1 MAGIANKK
9 GEVVEQHPLTE
20 GQKALWYLYT
30 MDPEGRAYNINYAWY
45 VRSKL
50 DSALLKDCLA
60 KLVARYDTWRSTYS
74 LVGKEPMQLIHD
86 TMPTPF
92 EVIKVAGLSDEE
104 MVHRLD
110 EEVYASWDLDE
121 QAPIRWI
128 LFDRG
133 DKDPVLWFQMHHIG
147 MDVHS
152 VMLALD
158 ELSKLYAAA
167 VKGETAELEP
177 ITVQN
182 KDWAEKQ
189 NAILDGEEGQ
199 KLKDFWLDALKGE
212 RPPLGMPVD
221 GNRPAFPNF
230 KGKFIKF
237 PIPRAVSDA
246 LGKVA
251 SETEVSL
258 FGLYLSLYQLL
269 LHRYTGQ
276 KEILVGTPTL
286 GRTEEFD
293 RVFAYLVSPICF
305 HTTFEGNPEFSAY
318 VKNSNTKAM
327 RCIKNQM
334 YPFPRLVQE
343 LETERDAS
351 RASVFQTLFVWE
363 NPNRFLKWR
372 GTDPIVR
379 LNDQGEED
387 WDLGEIKLERQWV
400 KFQLDEFDL
409 ALKIVK
415 HGPDFY
421 GVLDYSS
428 DLFNDDT
435 MQRFCDNYANLLGE
449 VAANH
454 KRRIGHFPMMNQAQ
468 QQEIIDTWNA
478 TDRTYPPAKC
488 LHELME
494 STAAVAQDSIAVV
507 FEDQHVTFDQFNRR
521 ANQLAHYLRKK
532 GVGPEIFVGVCME
545 RSIELEIALQGILK
559 AGGAYVP
566 LDPGLPEKRL
576 VYMAGDAKVPVL
588 ITQSHLLEKVPES
601 DAVVL
606 VIDRDWAE
614 VEKEPDTKPD
624 SGVAVDNAAYMI
636 YTSGSTG
643 NPKGVVNTH
652 RGIYNRLM
660 WKQDAYN
667 LTPDDRVLQKTPFSF
682 DVSVWEHFWAPMIGA
697 RLVMAKPEGHK
708 DGSYLIDLIK
718 QHGITTIHFVPSML
732 QVFLEEDNVAT
743 CTSLKRVLCS
753 GEALPWNLQERF
765 YSLMDKAELH
775 NLYGPTEAAVDV
787 TWWACP
793 RDYDRPLVPIGKAI
807 TNTQIYVLDKNFMPV
822 PIGVAGELCI
832 GGIQV
837 SRGYNNRFDLTA
849 DKFVPDPF
857 TKNPGVRMYRTG
869 DLVRFMDDGN
879 IEYISRI
886 DFQVKIR
893 GFRIEI
899 GEIEATIAEHSNI
912 RETVVVVREMGGLG
926 EKQLVAYSVAK
937 ENPAPTNEEMRTFL
951 TAKMPDYMVPS
962 AFVFLDELPLSPN
975 GKVDRKQLPEPSTDR
990 PELSANF
997 VRPQNEF
1004 EEAIAQV
1011 WREVLKI
1018 QNIGIHDK
1026 FFDLGGNSLQVVAI
1040 RKLLK
1045 SKHDIKITNTDL
1057 FQYPT
1062 ISALAEHL
1070 APSVEKTKATYTRKT
1085 TAGTGSSDIA
1095 IIGMAGRFPGADT
1108 IDAFWDNVRQGVE
1121 SIKRFTKKELE
1132 NAGVDRELL
1141 NDDDYVGARG
1151 VLNDVA
1157 GFDAGFFGFSP
1168 REAEVMDP
1176 QQRLFLEITWEA
1188 LESAGYN
1195 PETFPGRIG
1204 CFAGVTRSEYFINNI
1219 MTNPRLERA
1228 LGPFQIMLLNDKDF
1242 LPTRVA
1248 FKFNLRG
1255 PALNVQTACSTSL
1268 VAIHQACRSLI
1279 SGECDQALAGGVSI
1293 QVPQVSGYLYNEGG
1307 IHSPDGHVRAFD
1319 AEAKGM
1325 VVSSGAGVVL
1335 LKRLDEAVA
1344 DGDNIH
1350 AVIRATAINNDG
1362 ANKVGYTAPSV
1373 DGQAEVIAETHAV
1386 AGINAESVTY
1396 IETHGTGTNLGD
1408 PIEIAALN
1416 KAFRYG
1422 TQKSGFCRIGSLKSN
1437 VGHLDSAAGV
1447 AGLIKT
1453 ALSLKHKLM
1462 PPSLHFKNPN
1472 PDIDFESTPF
1482 VVNTDLHVWEH
1493 GDTPRRAGI
1502 SSFGIGGTN
1511 AHALLEEFTGKIES
1525 DEGRDFH
1532 VLTLSAR
1539 TPDALQSHRENLLS
1553 HLKNNPDQNL
1563 ADIAFTLMTGRKL
1576 FANRCSLVVGNV
1588 AEAISILEDGDTK
1601 KIHTGFESK
1610 QPKPVVFMFSGQG
1623 AQYPQMGRDLYEN
1636 EPYFKEQVDHCADL
1650 LKPWFG
1656 SDIRDLIYPE
1666 ITDEEGRKA
1675 AAAEL
1680 NKTSN
1685 TQPALFVI
1693 EYATAKTWLHWGVK
1707 PQFMIGHSIG
1717 EYVAACIAG
1726 VVSLEDA
1733 LRMVT
1738 VRGRLMFA
1746 QPTGSMLAVPM
1757 PAAEA
1762 EPKLPAN
1769 LTVAAINMP
1778 SRCVVAGPTDAIEG
1792 FKTTLEGEEIKSTV
1806 LHTSHA
1812 FHSAMMDGMLD
1823 EFTNEVRKLK
1833 LNPPQIPYVSN
1844 LTGKWITDAEATDPS
1859 YYAQHLRQAVRFA
1872 DGVETLL
1879 EKGDQLLL
1887 EVGPGKALAT
1897 FARGQVRRKGDSKV
1911 ITSLRHPKDQLSDIR
1926 FLQEALSQLWVEGV
1940 AFDFGTLYAD
1950 QKRRRVPLPTY
1961 PFERRRFW
1969 VDPGKE
1975 QAKPKTK
1982 PKQLP
1987 TPRKTAPAPA
1997 SGPRKFTSL
2006 DDWFNIPIW
2015 KQATPPPSYSIDRL
2029 SDRSAPWLV
2038 FADECGLGHKLV
2050 DRLERDGVRLVTV
2063 IQGERFEELG
2073 RDHYSVNPKEQ
2084 NDYTRLLQK
2093 LTDAGTIPAN
2103 IVHLWS
2109 VTPSR
2114 LFRERKSFAENC
2126 QNMGFY
2132 SLIWLAQAIDEANLL
2147 DPIKLFVI
2155 SNHMQEIIGGDLTDP
2170 EKATLLGPLKVIPRE
2185 YPHIATRSIDIAF
2198 GHTPNGNEAQIV
2210 EQLLSEVTG
2219 RKTDQVLAW
2228 RGNNRWVQSYES
2240 MNIEPLDGPRGLRP
2254 AGVYLITGG
2263 MGGIGQVIAE
2273 FLAETVKA
2281 KLVLVGRSTFPRRD
2295 EWEKYLA
2302 QNDANDR
2309 TSQKIQR
2316 LKKLESLGAEVMVA
2330 SADVTDT
2337 GKLRDIADQASYR
2350 FGTIHGVIHAAGL
2363 YPNGMIGEL
2372 TRENTANMLAAKV
2385 YGTLALDEVFRDRHL
2400 DFMVLFSSTST
2411 ILANMGFADY
2421 CAVNA
2426 FLDAFSFYRNSQE
2439 RKPTLAINWDGWR
2452 EVGMA
2457 VDMDLP
2463 PEQQEAHNRRL
2474 ATMMAN
2480 KDGVEAFHRALSV
2493 KNLPQIVVS
2502 PFDLTTMLTDIKNFM
2517 AAQSQIEAP
2526 KPATTT
2532 AVEPAATAVAV
2543 APPPPPPVQKSDP
2556 VRDRPK
2562 VVAEFH
2568 APDSNTQK
2576 QLTELWQDA
2585 LGINEIGKDDEW
2597 SDLGGDSLSATMLT
2611 SKIRRKFKV
2620 KVSPHLF
2627 NEKPTIAQMAAH
2639 LDEQMGVKRPAP
2651 APAAPA
2657 PAPVAAAPAPTPAPA
2672 PAPAPAASNTAPML
2686 TQLWQDAL
2694 GIDEI
2699 GADDVWTDLGG
2710 DSLSATMLTANIR
2723 RKFKVKISPHL
2734 FNEKP
2739 TIAQMSAHLDGLMGK
2754 APAAPAPAPA
2764 PVTAPKTETETTLV
2778 GLLSELT
2785 GKAPLSTTAK
2795 LTELGVNAGWLL
2807 QHQQALQNAFGLPI
2821 GPDSLSDH
2829 QDVVGLAQVIDTLA
2843 WTAQNMAEAAG
2854 NEPEEEE
2861 EFEL

>member
-1 MAGIANKK
+1 MAGIANKI
-9 GEVVEQHPLTE
+9 GEVVDQHPLTE

-45 VRSKL
+45 VRSSL
-50 DSALLKDCLA
+50 DVALLEDCLA
-60 KLVARYDTWRSTYS
+60 KLVARYETWRSTYP
-74 LVGKEPMQLIHD
+74 LVGKEPMQAIHS

-92 EVIKVAGLSDEE
+92 EVVKVAGLSDEE

-110 EEVYASWDLDE
+110 EEVYESWDLDE
-121 QAPIRWI
+121 QAPIRWK

-133 DKDPVLWFQMHHIG
+133 EKDPVLWFQMHHIG

-158 ELSKLYAAA
+158 ELSKLYAAGA
-167 VKGETAELEP
+167 KGETLELP
-177 ITVQN
+177 AITVRNQ
-182 KDWAEKQ
+182 DWAKKQ
-189 NAILDGEEGQ
+189 NAILNGDEG
-199 KLKDFWLDALKGE
+199 KRLKDFWLKTLEGE

-221 GNRPAFPNF
+221 GQRPAFPNF
-230 KGKFIKF
+230 KGNFIKF
-237 PIPRAVSDA
+237 PIPRDISDQ

-251 SETEVSL
+251 SELKVSL

-293 RVFAYLVSPICF
+293 KVFAYLVSPICF
-305 HTTFEGNPEFSAY
+305 HTVFEGNPDFGEFVQAN
-318 VKNSNTKAM
+318 NSRTM
-327 RCIKNQM
+327 DCIKSQD
-334 YPFPRLVQE
+334 YPFPLLVQE
-343 LETERDAS
+343 LDTERDAS

-372 GTDPIVR
+372 GTPNMVS
-379 LNDQGEED
+379 LNDRGEED
-387 WDLGEIKLERQWV
+387 WNLGDIKMERQWV

-435 MQRFCDNYANLLGE
+435 MQRFCDNYANLLAE
-449 VAANH
+449 VAKNH
-454 KRRIGHFPMMNQAQ
+454 KRRIGHLPMMAPI
-468 QQEIIDTWNA
+468 QEDKIIQNWNA
-478 TDRTYPPAKC
+478 TEKTYPPAKC

-494 STAAVAQDSIAVV
+494 SRAEIAKDDIAVV

-521 ANQLAHYLRKK
+521 ANQLAHYLRKQ
-532 GVGPEIFVGVCME
+532 GVGQEVFVGVCME
-545 RSIELEIALQGILK
+545 RCIELEVALQGILK

-566 LDPGLPEKRL
+566 LDPGLPQKRL

-588 ITQSHLLEKVPES
+588 ITQSHLLERVPES

-614 VEKEPDTKPD
+614 IEKEPDSKPD
-624 SGVAVDNAAYMI
+624 SGVTVDNAAYMI

-682 DVSVWEHFWAPMIGA
+682 DVSVWEHFWAPMMGA

-708 DGSYLIDLIK
+708 DGSYLIDTIK
-718 QHGITTIHFVPSML
+718 KHGITTIHFVPSML
-732 QVFLEEDNVAT
+732 MVFLEEDNVST

-765 YSLMDKAELH
+765 YSLMDRAELH

-857 TKNPGVRMYRTG
+857 AKTPGARMYRTG

-899 GEIEATIAEHSNI
+899 GEIEATIAEHANI

-937 ENPAPTNEEMRTFL
+937 EKPNPTNEEMRSFL
-951 TAKMPDYMVPS
+951 TAKMPDYMVPA

-1026 FFDLGGNSLQVVAI
+1026 FFDLGGNSLQVVAV

-1057 FQYPT
+1057 FQFPT
-1062 ISALAEHL
+1062 IAALAEHL
-1070 APSVEKTKATYTRKT
+1070 APSQEKTKAVYARKT
-1085 TAGTGSSDIA
+1085 KAGGGSGDIA

-1121 SIKRFTKKELE
+1121 SIKRFTTKELE

-1141 NDDDYVGARG
+1141 NDEDYVGARG
-1151 VLNDVA
+1151 VLSDVA

-1176 QQRLFLEITWEA
+1176 QQRLFLEIAWEA

-1219 MTNPRLERA
+1219 MTNPQLERA

-1255 PALNVQTACSTSL
+1255 PAINVQTACSTSL
-1268 VAIHQACRSLI
+1268 VAVHQACRSLI
-1279 SGECDQALAGGVSI
+1279 NGECDQALAGGVSV

-1335 LKRLDEAVA
+1335 LKRLDEAIA
-1344 DGDNIH
+1344 DGDNIQ
-1350 AVIRATAINNDG
+1350 AVIKATAINNDG

-1373 DGQAEVIAETHAV
+1373 AGQAEVIAETHAV

-1396 IETHGTGTNLGD
+1396 IETHGTGTHLGD
-1408 PIEIAALN
+1408 PIEIAALT

-1422 TQKSGFCRIGSLKSN
+1422 TNKTGYCRIGSLKSN

-1462 PPSLHFKNPN
+1462 PPSLHYKNPN

-1493 GDTPRRAGI
+1493 GDTPRRAGV

-1511 AHALLEEFTGKIES
+1511 AHALMEEFTGKVES
-1525 DEGRDFH
+1525 DAGRDFH

-1553 HLKNNPDQNL
+1553 HLKKNEDQNL
-1563 ADIAFTLMTGRKL
+1563 ADVAFTLMTGRKL
-1576 FANRCSLVVGNV
+1576 FANRCALVVDSV
-1588 AEAISILEDGDTK
+1588 ADAVAILENGETK

-1636 EPYFKEQVDHCADL
+1636 EPYFKEQVDHCAEL

-1656 SDIRDLIYPE
+1656 SDIRDLIYPD
-1666 ITDEEGRKA
+1666 TNDEGERKA
-1675 AAAEL
+1675 AAAKL
-1680 NKTSN
+1680 NETQN

-1707 PQFMIGHSIG
+1707 PQFMMGHSIG
-1717 EYVAACIAG
+1717 EYVAACLAG
-1726 VVSLEDA
+1726 VMSLEDA
-1733 LRMVT
+1733 LRVVT

-1757 PAAEA
+1757 PAGDV

-1778 SRCVVAGPTDAIEG
+1778 SRCVVAGPTEAIEA
-1792 FKTTLEGEEIKSTV
+1792 FKNTLEAEEIKSTM

-1812 FHSAMMDGMLD
+1812 FHSAMMDGMLE
-1823 EFTNEVRKLK
+1823 EFTNEVRKVK
-1833 LNPPQIPYVSN
+1833 RNAPTIPYVSN
-1844 LTGKWITDAEATDPS
+1844 LTGTWITAEQATDPT

-1872 DGVETLL
+1872 DGVEALL
-1879 EKGDQLLL
+1879 EKGDLILL

-1911 ITSLRHPKDQLSDIR
+1911 ITSLRHPKDQLSDAR
-1926 FLQEALSQLWVEGV
+1926 FFQEALAQLWVEGV
-1940 AFDFGTLYAD
+1940 GFDHNTLFAN
-1950 QKRRRVPLPTY
+1950 QKRCRVPLPTY

-1969 VDPGKE
+1969 VEPKKE
-1975 QAKPKTK
+1975 TAKAK

-1987 TPRKTAPAPA
+1987 TPRKSAAVSS
-1997 SGPRKFTSL
+1997 SGPEKHTSL

-2015 KQATPPPSYSIDRL
+2015 KQSTPPASYSIDRL
-2029 SDRSAPWLV
+2029 GDKRAPWLV

-2050 DRLERDGVRLVTV
+2050 EQLERDGVRLVTV
-2063 IQGERFEELG
+2063 IQGDRYEQLG
-2073 RDHYSVNPKEQ
+2073 RDHYAINPKEQ
-2084 NDYTRLLQK
+2084 NDYMTLLRE
-2093 LTDAGTIPAN
+2093 LTAAN
-2103 IVHLWS
+2103 IVPRNIIHLWS

-2114 LFRERKSFAENC
+2114 LFRRRKAFADDC
-2126 QNMGFY
+2126 QNFGFY

-2147 DPIKLFVI
+2147 DPIKMFVI
-2155 SNHMQEIIGGDLTDP
+2155 SNHMQEIVGGDLTDP

-2198 GHTPNGNEAQIV
+2198 GHGPNGNEAQIV

-2219 RKTDQVLAW
+2219 PKSDQVLAW
-2228 RGNNRWVQSYES
+2228 RGNNRWVQSYET
-2240 MNIEPLDGPRGLRP
+2240 MNIEPLSGPRGLRP

-2263 MGGIGQVIAE
+2263 LGGIGLVIAE
-2273 FLAETVKA
+2273 FLARTVQA
-2281 KLVLVGRSTFPRRD
+2281 KLVLLGRSAFPKRED
-2295 EWEKYLA
+2295 WEKYLA
-2302 QNDANDR
+2302 QHDENDR
-2309 TSQKIQR
+2309 TSQKITR
-2316 LKKLESLGAEVMVA
+2316 LKQLEALGADVMVA
-2330 SADVTDT
+2330 SSDVTDT
-2337 GKLRDIADQASYR
+2337 DKLREIADQASYR
-2350 FGTIHGVIHAAGL
+2350 FGTIHGVVHAAGL
-2363 YPNGMIGEL
+2363 YPNGMIAGL

-2385 YGTLALDEVFRDRHL
+2385 YGTLALDEVFSDRTL

-2457 VDMDLP
+2457 VDMTLP

-2474 ATMMAN
+2474 ATMMSN
-2480 KDGVEAFHRALSV
+2480 QDGVEAFHRALSV

-2502 PFDLTTMLTDIKNFM
+2502 PFDLTTMLADIKNFM

-2526 KPATTT
+2526 PTATPTRT
-2532 AVEPAATAVAV
+2532 QTVS
-2543 APPPPPPVQKSDP
+2543 APPPPAKTSDP

-2562 VVAEFH
+2562 VVTEFH
-2568 APDSNTQK
+2568 APESNTQQ
-2576 QLTELWQDA
+2576 QLTELWQEA
-2585 LGINEIGKDDEW
+2585 LGINEIGKDDVW
-2597 SDLGGDSLSATMLT
+2597 TDLGGDSLSATMLT

-2627 NEKPTIAQMAAH
+2627 NEKPTVAQMAAF
-2639 LDEQMGVKRPAP
+2639 LDEQMGVKAPQAPAPAAPPTTMTAAPAP

-2657 PAPVAAAPAPTPAPA
+2657 APVA
-2672 PAPAPAASNTAPML
+2672 AASNTAPLL
-2686 TQLWQDAL
+2686 TELWQDAL
-2694 GIDEI
+2694 GIDDI
-2699 GADDVWTDLGG
+2699 KPDDVWTDLGG

-2739 TIAQMSAHLDGLMGK
+2739 TIAQMAGHLDGLMGN
-2754 APAAPAPAPA
+2754 APAAAPAPT
-2764 PVTAPKTETETTLV
+2764 PVTAPKTETETKLV

-2795 LTELGVNAGWLL
+2795 LTELGVDAGWLN

-2821 GPDSLSDH
+2821 GPDSLADN
-2829 QDVVGLAQVIDTLA
+2829 QDVVGFAQIIDTLV
-2843 WTAQNMAEAAG
+2843 WTAQNMAEARG